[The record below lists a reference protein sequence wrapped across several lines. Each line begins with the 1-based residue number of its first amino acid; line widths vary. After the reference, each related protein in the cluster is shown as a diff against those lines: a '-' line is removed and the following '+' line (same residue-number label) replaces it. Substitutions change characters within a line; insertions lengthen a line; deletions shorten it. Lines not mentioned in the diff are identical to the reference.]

1 MLNFCKKKVVLTQ
14 CYLDVSD
21 NSESNELYIFDH
33 FFYTLTTPP
42 YLVQPGTLK
51 FFANLLQKMD
61 FLEISYLEV
70 SENLQQYEPILIF
83 SKKFASRGSHPC
95 PTPPPAH

>member
-1 MLNFCKKKVVLTQ
+1 MLNFLKKKVVLTQ

-21 NSESNELYIFDH
+21 NLESNELYIFDH
-33 FFYTLTTPP
+33 FFYTPTTPP

-51 FFANLLQKMD
+51 FFANLLKKRD
-61 FLEISYLEV
+61 FLEISYLDV

-83 SKKFASRGSHPC
+83 GKKIAPRGSYPC
-95 PTPPPAH
+95 PCPPPAH

>member
-1 MLNFCKKKVVLTQ
+1 MLFRRFRQ
-14 CYLDVSD
+14 FGIEWAIHFWS
-21 NSESNELYIFDH
+21 

-51 FFANLLQKMD
+51 FFAYLLKKMD
-61 FLEISYLEV
+61 FLEISYLDV

-83 SKKFASRGSHPC
+83 GKKIAPRGSYPC
-95 PTPPPAH
+95 PCPPPAH